1 MADAFEEFQA
11 KVQASERVCA
21 ESDLYWRTN
30 RWAEDGRDMTMKLG
44 PINVVAT
51 GSGKSSFSVRPMTS
65 DEVASYSSYRR
76 IGR

>member
-1 MADAFEEFQA
+1 MSDAHAQLLA
-11 KVQASERVCA
+11 GVRVSERLWC

-30 RWAEDGRDMTMKLG
+30 RWADDGRDMTMKLG

-51 GSGKSSFSVRPMTS
+51 GRGKSSFSARPMTS